1 MGAVLLAV
9 ITLGV
14 MVSYS
19 EPQTTRS
26 TQRIVVGQAIVSGK
40 VASSDA
46 LPVTTTPSM
55 PSATPTPTWNT
66 SLLCRHLANLTGPQ
80 GSAAPPTLES
90 LEAKCFPG
98 FVCVNGYCTGGMS
111 CKCNEGWAGLFCQDL
126 CPSKCVPEGTCVT
139 STSNQAICLCNS
151 TSKYVPDVG
160 CVMKGPDD
168 STTTTEPTSTVDP
181 NLRSK
186 AERECFGSIECIHG
200 YCDIGSMQC
209 LCDPGWKGQLC
220 NEKCDLNC
228 GPHGRCR
235 ENSEYTMFCACD
247 TGYTGANCQ
256 TNTLSNVSSTAGPST
271 HASMQDGNAN
281 SMWYS
286 GDSPKQDTPSTSTST
301 STTSV
306 APTDSTSTKPTDIT
320 TSAPTDSTSTAPRE
334 TTSAAANATA
344 ASTMTTEAAVKPR
357 TLEDR
362 QCLPNIICQFGY
374 CYRGD
379 GNMFCLC
386 DPGFGGMLCGETCPV
401 DCGRYGSCAMAGGKP
416 FCRCLKGYSG
426 VPCKPSLSGTS
437 KSPDSSVISKPSVK
451 QKPIKNFNLS
461 EIFDPWKEI
470 PGYGPLQ
477 SLALRACT
485 PGFIC
490 QYGNCSTNPEV
501 LECECQESFTGV
513 FCDTPC
519 LLDCGPHG
527 KCEINKETREEE
539 CFCFDV
545 GYTGHNCSEI
555 RPEEQEAA
563 FPWAGVAVAL
573 SLLFLTVLV
582 LMLLPYY
589 LWKKRNITM
598 MSFVHWLQPF
608 EEDDGRQYDAF
619 VSYAS
624 ADLDRQFV
632 IQTLVPRLEGRM
644 CFTLCIH
651 QRNFVPGLYITDNIT
666 ESVKKSRR
674 TLLIISPAYI
684 SSGWCKF
691 EYQMAL
697 QEMLTEKHR
706 ILPII
711 LGDVSHLA
719 DETDETLSAILKS
732 VTWLEYPGKDA
743 SEQETERFWK
753 RLELSLPKK
762 RPGQS
767 EPLASQ
773 TCLVAPSIS
782 SKADLVEP
790 EEKKAPLVLRSFK
803 HQSLPGLPFQQIVRV
818 PANDLESTSSMSET
832 LCIRLGKLLSTSRED
847 DLESQD
853 VTSSQ
858 LALDPYYVSPS
869 KMEPPLPD
877 YDSDLK
883 MPLTNNNHVGDG
895 LLLEKSPAGMDIYS
909 APPSAAIKEFESK
922 DMSALDNYLGD
933 QTLVRQLAV

>member
-1 MGAVLLAV
+1 
-9 ITLGV
+9 
-14 MVSYS
+14 
-19 EPQTTRS
+19 
-26 TQRIVVGQAIVSGK
+26 
-40 VASSDA
+40 
-46 LPVTTTPSM
+46 
-55 PSATPTPTWNT
+55 
-66 SLLCRHLANLTGPQ
+66 
-80 GSAAPPTLES
+80 
-90 LEAKCFPG
+90 
-98 FVCVNGYCTGGMS
+98 
-111 CKCNEGWAGLFCQDL
+111 
-126 CPSKCVPEGTCVT
+126 
-139 STSNQAICLCNS
+139 
-151 TSKYVPDVG
+151 
-160 CVMKGPDD
+160 
-168 STTTTEPTSTVDP
+168 
-181 NLRSK
+181 
-186 AERECFGSIECIHG
+186 
-200 YCDIGSMQC
+200 
-209 LCDPGWKGQLC
+209 
-220 NEKCDLNC
+220 
-228 GPHGRCR
+228 
-235 ENSEYTMFCACD
+235 
-247 TGYTGANCQ
+247 
-256 TNTLSNVSSTAGPST
+256 
-271 HASMQDGNAN
+271 MQDGNAN

-306 APTDSTSTKPTDIT
+306 APTDSTSTAPTDST
-320 TSAPTDSTSTAPRE
+320 TTAPTDSTSTAPRE

-426 VPCKPSLSGTS
+426 VPCKPSLSGTG
-437 KSPDSSVISKPSVK
+437 KSPDSSVISKPSVQ

-470 PGYGPLQ
+470 PEYGPLQ

-485 PGFIC
+485 AGFIC
-490 QYGNCSTNPEV
+490 QYGNCSTNAEV

-519 LLDCGPHG
+519 LLDCRPHG

-706 ILPII
+706 ILLII

-767 EPLASQ
+767 EPLSSQ

>member
-14 MVSYS
+14 MMRGS

-160 CVMKGPDD
+160 CVIKGPDD

-209 LCDPGWKGQLC
+209 LCDLGWKGQLC

-247 TGYTGANCQ
+247 TGYTGASCQ

-271 HASMQDGNAN
+271 HASMQDDSAN

-286 GDSPKQDTPSTSTST
+286 GDSPKQVTPSTSTST
-301 STTSV
+301 STTST
-306 APTDSTSTKPTDIT
+306 AL
-320 TSAPTDSTSTAPRE
+320 TDSTSTAPTE

-344 ASTMTTEAAVKPR
+344 ASTMTTKAAVKPR

-386 DPGFGGMLCGETCPV
+386 DPGFGGMLCDETCPV

-426 VPCKPSLSGTS
+426 VPCKPSLSSTG

-485 PGFIC
+485 AGFIC

-501 LECECQESFTGV
+501 LECACQESFTVSSRSFTGV

-527 KCEINKETREEE
+527 QCETNKESREEE

-573 SLLFLTVLV
+573 SLLFLTVLL

-589 LWKKRNITM
+589 LWKKRNLTM

-697 QEMLTEKHR
+697 QEMLMEKHR